1 MSFKNKTFKEIKTGN
16 IINIIDSYENIAISD
31 DRRKFKTNDLTNP
44 SYFEEVVGLNF
55 KSINESFKPIGDD
68 IIDPTLFFE
77 NQSNYDNLFNKIKEM
92 PIDNIRD
99 DDNGVVVK
107 GDQIPYSLQ
116 QNVNATRMPQPDQV
130 LYETSEDD
138 AKSELLKKYSNQY
151 DMSNALVQ
159 KQNEALERILD
170 PNKPE
175 IEVDLDDDSNIG
187 MNSSAISNTERIYRD
202 PVQKEV
208 VESPVVILFKSAKR
222 SVDLDLSV
230 KINNK
235 IPRLDFIEMMEDSYE
250 ESIIDWL
257 SNSIANEIISDISD
271 IKKQISDKIKV
282 MIKEKNGLKDSSK
295 KEVIKKEVVKK
306 PIQKKEPLKKS
317 KPESKDSEKLIDKV
331 EN

>member
-44 SYFEEVVGLNF
+44 SYFEEVVGFNF
-55 KSINESFKPIGDD
+55 SPINESFKPILGEDTV
-68 IIDPTLFFE
+68 DPTLFFE

-99 DDNGVVVK
+99 DDNGVVIK

-116 QNVNATRMPQPDQV
+116 QNVNAPRMSQPDQV

-138 AKSELLKKYSNQY
+138 AKSELLRKYSNQY

-187 MNSSAISNTERIYRD
+187 MNSSTPERIYRE
-202 PVQKEV
+202 PIQKLV
-208 VESPVVILFKSAKR
+208 VESPVVVLFKSAKR

-295 KEVIKKEVVKK
+295 KEVVKK
-306 PIQKKEPLKKS
+306 PIQKKELLKKS
-317 KPESKDSEKLIDKV
+317 KPESKDSEKLIDEV

>member
-44 SYFEEVVGLNF
+44 SYFEEVVGFNF
-55 KSINESFKPIGDD
+55 SPINESFKPILGEDTV
-68 IIDPTLFFE
+68 DPTLFFE
-77 NQSNYDNLFNKIKEM
+77 NQSNYDNLFNKIKEI

-99 DDNGVVVK
+99 DDNGVVIK

-116 QNVNATRMPQPDQV
+116 QNVNAPRMSQPDQV

-138 AKSELLKKYSNQY
+138 AKSELLRKYSNQY

-187 MNSSAISNTERIYRD
+187 MNSSTPERIYRE
-202 PVQKEV
+202 PIQKLV
-208 VESPVVILFKSAKR
+208 VESPVVVLFKSAKR

-295 KEVIKKEVVKK
+295 KEVVKKEVVKK

-317 KPESKDSEKLIDKV
+317 KPESKDSEKLIDEV

>member
-31 DRRKFKTNDLTNP
+31 DRRKFKTNDLINP
-44 SYFEEVVGLNF
+44 SYFEEVVGFNL
-55 KSINESFKPIGDD
+55 SPINESFKPIIGSDD
-68 IIDPTLFFE
+68 VVDPTLFFE

-99 DDNGVVVK
+99 DYNGVVIK
-107 GDQIPYSLQ
+107 GDQVPYSLQ
-116 QNVNATRMPQPDQV
+116 QNVNTPHPQSDQV

-138 AKSELLKKYSNQY
+138 AKSELLRKYSNQY

-175 IEVDLDDDSNIG
+175 IEIDSEDDSNIG
-187 MNSSAISNTERIYRD
+187 MNSFIPERVYRE
-202 PVQKEV
+202 PVQKVV
-208 VESPVVILFKSAKR
+208 VESPVVVLFKSAKR

-257 SNSIANEIISDISD
+257 SNSIANEIISDISE
-271 IKKQISDKIKV
+271 IKNQISDKIKT
-282 MIKEKNGLKDSSK
+282 MIKDKNGLKDSSK
-295 KEVIKKEVVKK
+295 KEIVKKEIKKT
-306 PIQKKEPLKKS
+306 ISKKEPLKKS
-317 KPESKDSEKLIDKV
+317 KSDSKDSEKLINEI

>member
-77 NQSNYDNLFNKIKEM
+77 NQSNYDNLFNKIKEI

-107 GDQIPYSLQ
+107 GDQIPYLLQ

>member
-1 MSFKNKTFKEIKTGN
+1 
-16 IINIIDSYENIAISD
+16 
-31 DRRKFKTNDLTNP
+31 
-44 SYFEEVVGLNF
+44 
-55 KSINESFKPIGDD
+55 
-68 IIDPTLFFE
+68 
-77 NQSNYDNLFNKIKEM
+77 
-92 PIDNIRD
+92 
-99 DDNGVVVK
+99 
-107 GDQIPYSLQ
+107 
-116 QNVNATRMPQPDQV
+116 
-130 LYETSEDD
+130 
-138 AKSELLKKYSNQY
+138 
-151 DMSNALVQ
+151 MSNTLVQ

-175 IEVDLDDDSNIG
+175 IEVDSDDDSNIG
-187 MNSSAISNTERIYRD
+187 VNSSTPERIYRE
-202 PVQKEV
+202 PIQKIV
-208 VESPVVILFKSAKR
+208 VESPVVVLFKSAKR

-282 MIKEKNGLKDSSK
+282 MIKDKNGLKDSSK

-317 KPESKDSEKLIDKV
+317 KPESKDSEKLIDEV